1 MLSVSILDTR
11 YLILYKMEKKTI
23 KGGEFLITETTYQDV
38 FIPEEFDEEQQMIA
52 QTCRDFLATEVNP
65 ILDRIDSQEEGLMP
79 TLMDK
84 AGELG
89 ILGVSIPEEF
99 GGFGKNFNTSMLVAD
114 VCGAGHSFAVALS
127 AHTGIGT
134 LPILY
139 YGNEVQKAKYI
150 PKLGTGEW
158 KASYCL
164 TEPNSGSDANSGK
177 TKAKLSADGK
187 HYIINGQKMWITNG
201 GFADIFIVFAKIDD
215 DKNLTAF
222 IVEKEFG
229 GITMNPEEHKMGI
242 KGSSTRQVFF
252 NDCPVPVEN
261 MLSERENGFKIA
273 VNILNIGRIKLAAA
287 AIGGSKGVLNLAVN
301 YSNERIQFD
310 RPISKYGA
318 IRYKIAEMAA
328 KVYAVESANYRAG
341 QNIDDA
347 YDELVAKGMDASKAK
362 LKSTEQFAV
371 ECAILK
377 VWGSEVLDYVTDEGV
392 QIYGGMGFSADAPMD
407 RSYRDARINRIFE
420 GTNEINRLLT
430 VDMMLKRA
438 MKGELDL
445 MTPATAVAAE
455 LMSIPDFGEEDTTLF
470 AAEKKI
476 IQNLKKATLMVAGA
490 AVQKLMM
497 SLSKEQEILM
507 NIADM
512 ASYVYVA
519 ESAMLRT
526 EKLVAL
532 RGEEACKGQL
542 DMMRIYFVEAVDG
555 LAKAGK
561 EALWAFAEG
570 DEQRMMLV
578 GLRRFTK
585 MEPFNVKQ
593 ARQNVAQQ
601 IIEANKYIF

>member
-1 MLSVSILDTR
+1 
-11 YLILYKMEKKTI
+11 MESSLL
-23 KGGEFLITETTYQDV
+23 F
-38 FIPEEFDEEQQMIA
+38 
-52 QTCRDFLATEVNP
+52 
-65 ILDRIDSQEEGLMP
+65 
-79 TLMDK
+79 
-84 AGELG
+84 
-89 ILGVSIPEEF
+89 
-99 GGFGKNFNTSMLVAD
+99 
-114 VCGAGHSFAVALS
+114 
-127 AHTGIGT
+127 
-134 LPILY
+134 
-139 YGNEVQKAKYI
+139 
-150 PKLGTGEW
+150 
-158 KASYCL
+158 
-164 TEPNSGSDANSGK
+164 NSGK

-187 HYIINGQKMWITNG
+187 HYVINGQKMWITNG

-222 IVEKEFG
+222 IVEREFG
-229 GITMNPEEHKMGI
+229 GVTMNPEEHKMGI

-252 NDCPVPVEN
+252 NDCAVPVEN

-287 AIGGSKGVLNLAVN
+287 AVGASKAVISTAIN
-301 YSNERIQFD
+301 YSNERIQFE

-318 IRYKIAEMAA
+318 IRYKIAEMAT

-347 YDELVAKGMDASKAK
+347 YEALVAGGMDKSKAK

-377 VWGSEVLDYVTDEGV
+377 VWGSEALDYVVDEGV

-407 RSYRDARINRIFE
+407 RAYRDARINRIFE

-455 LMSIPDFGEEDTTLF
+455 LMSIPDFGEEDDTLF

-519 ESAMLRT
+519 ESVMLRT
-526 EKLVAL
+526 EKLVSL
-532 RGEEACKGQL
+532 RGAEACEGQL
-542 DMMRIYFVEAVDG
+542 NMMRIYFVEAVDA
-555 LAKAGK
+555 LQKAGK

-578 GLRRFTK
+578 GLKRFTK
-585 MEPFNVKQ
+585 VEPFNVKD
-593 ARQNVAQQ
+593 ARQKVAQQ
-601 IIEANKYIF
+601 LIAENKYCF

>member
-1 MLSVSILDTR
+1 
-11 YLILYKMEKKTI
+11 METTDKTTI
-23 KGGEFLITETTYQDV
+23 KGGEFLIKETSYQNI

-52 QTCRDFLATEVNP
+52 QTCRDFLAAEVNP

-79 TLMDK
+79 SLMDK

-139 YGNEVQKAKYI
+139 YGNEAQKAKYI

-177 TKAKLSADGK
+177 TKAKLTEDGK
-187 HYIINGQKMWITNG
+187 HYVINGQKMWITNG

-222 IVEKEFG
+222 IIEKDFG

-252 NDCPVPVEN
+252 NDCHVPVEN

-287 AIGGSKGVLNLAVN
+287 AIGGSKEVLNQAVK

-318 IRYKIAEMAA
+318 IRFKIAEMAA
-328 KVYAVESANYRAG
+328 KIYAVEAANYRAG

-347 YDELVAKGMDASKAK
+347 YDTLVAGGMDAGKAK

-470 AAEKKI
+470 AAEKKVI
-476 IQNLKKATLMVAGA
+476 ANLKKATLMVAGA

-526 EKLVAL
+526 EKLVNL

-555 LAKAGK
+555 LQKAGK

-585 MEPFNVKQ
+585 MEPFNVKE
-593 ARQNVAQQ
+593 ARQRVAQE
-601 IIEANKYIF
+601 IIAKDKYCF

>member
-1 MLSVSILDTR
+1 
-11 YLILYKMEKKTI
+11 MEATDKKAI
-23 KGGEFLITETTYQDV
+23 KGGEFLITETIYQDV
-38 FIPEEFDEEQQMIA
+38 FIPEEFDEEQNMIA
-52 QTCRDFLATEVNP
+52 QTCRDFLTAEVFP
-65 ILDRIDSQEEGLMP
+65 QLDRIDTQEEGLMP
-79 TLMDK
+79 SLMDK
-84 AGELG
+84 AGALG
-89 ILGVSIPEEF
+89 ILGVSIPEQY

-114 VCGAGHSFAVALS
+114 VIGAGHSFAVALS

-139 YGNEVQKAKYI
+139 YGNQEQKDKYI
-150 PKLGTGEW
+150 PMLATGEW
-158 KASYCL
+158 KAAYCL

-177 TKAKLSADGK
+177 TKAKLTDDGK
-187 HYIINGQKMWITNG
+187 HYVINGQKMWITNG
-201 GFADIFIVFAKIDD
+201 GFADVFIVFAKIDD
-215 DKNLTAF
+215 DANLTAF
-222 IVEKEFG
+222 IVERGFG

-252 NDCPVPVEN
+252 NDCLVPIEN

-287 AIGGSKGVLNLAVN
+287 AIGACKSVISTAVN
-301 YSNERIQFD
+301 YSNERVQFD

-318 IRYKIAEMAA
+318 IRFKIAEMAT

-347 YDELVAKGMDASKAK
+347 YDALVAGGMDEGKAK

-377 VWGSEVLDYVTDEGV
+377 VWGSEVLDYVVDEGV
-392 QIYGGMGFSADAPMD
+392 QIYGGMGFSAEAPMD
-407 RSYRDARINRIFE
+407 RAYRDARINRIFE

-445 MTPATAVAAE
+445 MTPATAVASE
-455 LMSIPDFGEEDTTLF
+455 LMSIPDFGEEDDTLF
-470 AAEKKI
+470 AAEKKVI
-476 IQNLKKATLMVAGA
+476 ANLKKATLMVAGA

-526 EKLVAL
+526 EKLVSIK
-532 RGEEACKGQL
+532 GQEACEGQL
-542 DMMRIYFVEAVDG
+542 NMMKIYFVEAVDG
-555 LAKAGK
+555 VNKAGK

-570 DEQRMMLV
+570 DELRMMMV

-585 MEPFNVKQ
+585 MEPFNVKDV
-593 ARQNVAQQ
+593 RQKVAQQ
-601 IIEANKYIF
+601 VIAANKYCY

>member
-1 MLSVSILDTR
+1 
-11 YLILYKMEKKTI
+11 METTDKKTI
-23 KGGEFLITETTYQDV
+23 KGGEFLITETNYQDV

-52 QTCRDFLATEVNP
+52 QTCRDFLVAEVYPN
-65 ILDRIDSQEEGLMP
+65 LDRIDTQEEGLMP
-79 TLMDK
+79 SLMDK
-84 AGELG
+84 AGALG

-114 VCGAGHSFAVALS
+114 VVGAGHSFAVALS

-139 YGNEVQKAKYI
+139 YGNDAQKAKYI

-158 KASYCL
+158 KAAYCL

-177 TKAKLSADGK
+177 TKAKLSEDGK
-187 HYIINGQKMWITNG
+187 HYVINGQKMWITNG

-215 DKNLTAF
+215 DANLTAF
-222 IVEKEFG
+222 IVEREFG

-252 NDCPVPVEN
+252 NDCKVPVEN
-261 MLSERENGFKIA
+261 MLSDRQNGFKIA

-287 AIGGSKGVLNLAVN
+287 AIGASKAVIDTAVN

-318 IRYKIAEMAA
+318 IRFKLAEMAA

-347 YDELVAKGMDASKAK
+347 YDTLVAGGMDASKAK

-377 VWGSEVLDYVTDEGV
+377 VWGSEVLDYVVDEGV
-392 QIYGGMGFSADAPMD
+392 QIYGGMGFSAEAPMD
-407 RSYRDARINRIFE
+407 RAYRDARINRIFE

-455 LMSIPDFGEEDTTLF
+455 LMSIPEFGDEDDTLF

-476 IQNLKKATLMVAGA
+476 IKNLKKATLMVAGA

-519 ESAMLRT
+519 ESTLLRT
-526 EKLVAL
+526 EKLVNL
-532 RGEEACKGQL
+532 RGEEACAGQL

-555 LAKAGK
+555 LQKAGK

-570 DEQRMMLV
+570 DEQRMMMV

-585 MEPFNVKQ
+585 MEAFNVKET
-593 ARQNVAQQ
+593 RQKVAQQ
-601 IIEANKYIF
+601 LIAANKYCY

>member
-1 MLSVSILDTR
+1 
-11 YLILYKMEKKTI
+11 METTDKKSA
-23 KGGEFLITETTYQDV
+23 KGGEFLITETQYQDV
-38 FIPEEFDEEQQMIA
+38 FIPEEFDEEQTMIA
-52 QTCRDFLATEVNP
+52 QTCRDFLTSEVFPN
-65 ILDRIDSQEEGLMP
+65 LDRIDAQEEGLMESLL
-79 TLMDK
+79 TK

-89 ILGVSIPEEF
+89 ILGVSIPEAF

-114 VCGAGHSFAVALS
+114 VIGAGHSFAVALS

-139 YGNEVQKAKYI
+139 YGNEEQKAKYI

-164 TEPNSGSDANSGK
+164 TEPNAGSDANSGR
-177 TKAKLSADGK
+177 TKAKLTEDGK
-187 HYIINGQKMWITNG
+187 HYVINGQKMWITNG
-201 GFADIFIVFAKIDD
+201 GFADIFIVFSKIDD

-222 IVEKEFG
+222 IVEREFG

-252 NDCPVPVEN
+252 NDCHVPVEN
-261 MLSERENGFKIA
+261 MLSERQNGFKIA

-287 AIGGSKGVLNLAVN
+287 AIGASKKVLDHAIN
-301 YSNERIQFD
+301 YSNERIQFE
-310 RPISKYGA
+310 RAISKYGA
-318 IRYKIAEMAA
+318 IRYKLAEMAT
-328 KVYAVESANYRAG
+328 KVYAVESASYRAG

-347 YDELVAKGMDASKAK
+347 YESLVAGGMEDSKAK

-377 VWGSEVLDYVTDEGV
+377 VWGSEALDYVVDEGV
-392 QIYGGMGFSADAPMD
+392 QVYGGMGFSADAPMD
-407 RSYRDARINRIFE
+407 RAYRDARINRIFE

-445 MTPATAVAAE
+445 MTPATAVASE
-455 LMSIPDFGEEDTTLF
+455 LMSIPDFAEHDETLF

-476 IQNLKKATLMVAGA
+476 IQNLKKATLMVAGS

-512 ASYVYVA
+512 AGYVYVA

-526 EKLVAL
+526 EKLVSMK
-532 RGEEACKGQL
+532 GEEACAGQL
-542 DMMRIYFVEAVDG
+542 NMMRIYFVEAVDAV
-555 LAKAGK
+555 AKAGK

-570 DEQRMMLV
+570 DELRMMMV

-585 MEPFNVKQ
+585 MEPFNVKD
-593 ARQNVAQQ
+593 ARQKVAQEL
-601 IIEANKYIF
+601 IAANKYCY

>member
-1 MLSVSILDTR
+1 METT
-11 YLILYKMEKKTI
+11 EKKTI
-23 KGGEFLITETTYQDV
+23 KGGEFLIKDTTYQEV

-52 QTCRDFLATEVNP
+52 QTCRDFLAAEVYPN
-65 ILDRIDSQEEGLMP
+65 LDKIDKQEDPELMP
-79 TLMDK
+79 TLLTK

-89 ILGVSIPEEF
+89 ILGVSVPEEY

-114 VCGAGHSFAVALS
+114 VVGAGHSFAVALS

-139 YGNEVQKAKYI
+139 YGNEAQKAKYI
-150 PKLGTGEW
+150 PKLGSGEW
-158 KASYCL
+158 KAAYCL

-177 TKAKLSADGK
+177 TKAKLSEDGK
-187 HYIINGQKMWITNG
+187 HYIITGQKMWITNG

-222 IVEKEFG
+222 IVEKNFG

-252 NDCPVPVEN
+252 NDCLVPVEN
-261 MLSERENGFKIA
+261 MLSDRENGFKIA
-273 VNILNIGRIKLAAA
+273 VNILNIGRIKLSAA
-287 AIGGSKGVLNLAVN
+287 AIGASKATLNTAIN
-301 YSNERIQFD
+301 YSNERIQFG

-318 IRYKIAEMAA
+318 IRFKIAEIAA
-328 KVYAVESANYRAG
+328 KLYAVDSANYRAG
-341 QNIDDA
+341 QNIDDT
-347 YDELVAKGMDASKAK
+347 YDQLVAGGMESGKAR
-362 LKSTEQFAV
+362 LKSVEQFAV

-377 VWGSEVLDYVTDEGV
+377 VWGSEALDYTVDEGV

-407 RSYRDARINRIFE
+407 RAYRDARINRIFE

-470 AAEKKI
+470 AAEKKVLS
-476 IQNLKKATLMVAGA
+476 NLKKATLMVAGA

-497 SLSKEQEILM
+497 TLSKEQEILM

-512 ASYVYVA
+512 ASYVYVL
-519 ESAMLRT
+519 ESALLRT
-526 EKLVAL
+526 EKLAST
-532 RGEEACKGQL
+532 RGEEAIAGQL
-542 DMMRIYFVEAVDG
+542 DLLRIYLVEAVDG
-555 LAKAGK
+555 IAKAGK

-585 MEPFNVKQ
+585 VEPFNVKD
-593 ARQNVAQQ
+593 ARQRVAQQ
-601 IIEANKYIF
+601 LIEANKYIF